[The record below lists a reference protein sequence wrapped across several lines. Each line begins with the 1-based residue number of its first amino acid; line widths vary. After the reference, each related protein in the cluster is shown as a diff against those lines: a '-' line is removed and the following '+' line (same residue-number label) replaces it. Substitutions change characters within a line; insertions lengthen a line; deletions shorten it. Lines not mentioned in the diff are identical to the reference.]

1 MDRSGDHLF
10 AGSGFTTNQHRTV
23 ALRHNIYLLE
33 QVFHCLALIDNVTD
47 AQIRKEL
54 LAKLVVFLLQAFLQ
68 IGHAALGIGIANGNS
83 DAIGNML

>member
-10 AGSGFTTNQHRTV
+10 ASSGFTTNQHRTV

-54 LAKLVVFLLQAFLQ
+54 LAKLVVFLLQTFLQ
-68 IGHAALGIGIANGNS
+68 IGHATPGIGIANGNS
-83 DAIGNML
+83 DAIGYVL

>member
-10 AGSGFTTNQHRTV
+10 ASSGFTTNQHRTV

-54 LAKLVVFLLQAFLQ
+54 LAKLVVFLLQTFLQ
-68 IGHAALGIGIANGNS
+68 SGHATLGIGIANGNS
-83 DAIGNML
+83 DAIGYVL